1 MKNMNKTIR
10 IGIVGTGI
18 IGKAHLETYSKMPGV
33 ELVAACDINTPEL
46 NRVADR
52 FKIPH
57 KYVNFRE
64 LLKRKDIDAV
74 DVCLHNNL
82 HAPVTIA
89 ALEAGKDVYCE
100 KPMAGAYI
108 DAQRMLDTARKC
120 RRKLS
125 IQLNTLFARETQLA
139 RRLIETGKLGHI
151 YHARSAGFRRRGRPY
166 VDGYATKNFV
176 QKNIAG
182 GGALY
187 DMGVY
192 HIAQVLFLLGLPKL
206 EQISGRTFQET
217 AMDPA
222 RRASSRYSVEELG
235 LGLARFSGGIAMEI
249 IESWAIHLDGFDS
262 SYIVGS
268 AGGLRL
274 SPLSYHA
281 TTPEDLEINTAF
293 ETETILGRWHS
304 LNARQVYYD
313 SSQSHWIGALRGAVD
328 LLPSAETALLTM
340 LVSEGIYLSEK
351 LRREVTADEIASM
364 SKSTAV
370 KL

>member
-1 MKNMNKTIR
+1 MDKTIR

-33 ELVAACDINTPEL
+33 ELVAACDINAPEL
-46 NRVADR
+46 DRVAER
-52 FKIPH
+52 YKIPC
-57 KYVNFRE
+57 KYANFRD
-64 LLKRKDIDAV
+64 LLKHKDIDAV

-100 KPMAGAYI
+100 KPMAGAYT
-108 DAQRMLDTARKC
+108 DARRMLDTARKC

-125 IQLNTLFARETQLA
+125 IQLNTLLARETQVA
-139 RRLIETGKLGHI
+139 RRLIEAGKLGRI

-166 VDGYATKNFV
+166 VDGYATANFV
-176 QKNIAG
+176 QKNVAG

-206 EQISGRTFQET
+206 ERISGRTFQET
-217 AMDPA
+217 SMDA
-222 RRASSRYSVEELG
+222 GRRAASRYSVEELG

-249 IESWAIHLDGFDS
+249 IESWAIHLDGLDS

-268 AGGLRL
+268 EGGLRL
-274 SPLSYHA
+274 SPLSFH
-281 TTPEDLEINTAF
+281 TTSPEDLELNTTF
-293 ETETILGRWHS
+293 ETESILGRWHS
-304 LNARQVYYD
+304 LNSRQVYYD

-351 LRREVTADEIASM
+351 LRREVTADEIMSR

>member
-1 MKNMNKTIR
+1 MQAMDKKIR

-18 IGKAHLETYSKMPGV
+18 IGKAHLETYAKIPGV
-33 ELVAACDINTPEL
+33 ELVAACDIDAPEL
-46 NRVADR
+46 DRVVER
-52 FKIPH
+52 FKISR
-57 KYVNFRE
+57 KYANFRE
-64 LLKRKDIDAV
+64 LLQQKDIDAV

-89 ALEAGKDVYCE
+89 ALEAGKHVYCE

-108 DAQRMLDTARKC
+108 DAKRMLDTARKC

-125 IQLNTLFARETQLA
+125 IQLNTLFSKETQLA
-139 RRLIETGKLGHI
+139 QRLIAAGKLGRI
-151 YHARSAGFRRRGRPY
+151 YHARSAGFRRRGRPF

-206 EQISGRTFQET
+206 ERISGRTFQET
-217 AMDPA
+217 AMDA
-222 RRASSRYSVEELG
+222 SRRASSHYSVEELG
-235 LGLARFSGGIAMEI
+235 MGLARFSGGIAMEI
-249 IESWAIHLDGFDS
+249 IESWAIHLDGLDS

-268 AGGLRL
+268 EGGLRL
-274 SPLSYHA
+274 SPLTYHSTSA
-281 TTPEDLEINTAF
+281 EDMEINTTFDTDA
-293 ETETILGRWHS
+293 ILGRWHS
-304 LNARQVYYD
+304 LNSRQVYYD
-313 SSQSHWIGALRGAVD
+313 SSQNHWIGALRGEVN

-351 LRREVTADEIASM
+351 LRREVTATEILSM
-364 SKSTAV
+364 SRSTAV